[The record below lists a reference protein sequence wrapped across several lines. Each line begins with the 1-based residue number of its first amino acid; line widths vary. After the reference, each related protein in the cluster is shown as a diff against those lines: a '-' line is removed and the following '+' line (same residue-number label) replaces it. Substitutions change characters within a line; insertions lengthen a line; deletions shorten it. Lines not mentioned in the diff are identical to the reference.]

1 MCKNAGLVGTFT
13 NHSLRATAVSR
24 MYELGLTEKAIMK
37 RSGNRSV
44 EGVRSYQREE
54 VDGELKVSNALSS
67 SASVVRATTE
77 KSSIG
82 NREIEINGSITE
94 EDMLLVNACVDYER
108 TLSQITV
115 GGILQGAN
123 VHTLNININ
132 MNK

>member
-67 SASVVRATTE
+67 SAGVVRATTE

>member
-1 MCKNAGLVGTFT
+1 
-13 NHSLRATAVSR
+13 

-37 RSGNRSV
+37 RSGHRSV

-82 NREIEINGSITE
+82 NCEIEINGSITE